1 MAKKNKILEAGGAVS
16 GVVGS
21 SKRDDDVT
29 KGKKKKRRRNNNDEH
44 NPNIIDTTNKNNG
57 QSASSSSNVQS
68 SSQQQQQQLALS
80 SSRQQL
86 LKKYRGVAARTP
98 APPSWVV
105 PPYSKTNSSCNNS
118 GTTSNAFLTP
128 TNNPLH
134 YQSCLSTSYAGFQID
149 LPPSIPHSI
158 HSTFDTSFTG
168 MYDGGLFLH
177 DVVRPGGKKCTRTVV
192 SRTLVGEPGSTY
204 KYLGLRLFSHPWIDV
219 NDDGDAITEEGGG
232 KGTRSLLTLGYPYTT
247 TMALF
252 AMGRANTHLV
262 SRTKDRLEIHVAPH
276 VMPEGMV
283 GASDYNLTLVNRMEP
298 NATGRKNET
307 EYGMGKVSVGWHRD
321 SGLKD
326 YSSIAVYQSLL
337 SNSSGTT
344 TTTTTKT
351 IVNDDGWGVA
361 LRAMDGGAGGPLS
374 TIPPL
379 LVPLPSGSIYYM
391 LDDFNHNHEHAVI
404 SPSSTK
410 KIENTTTA
418 AATTRTI
425 RYSSTHRVAREGR
438 GTWQY
443 IRDKARGIVSKE
455 DDSTSS
461 RLLLLSNNDK
471 TTLTSKKYKN
481 AFVARI
487 RAQQNIMTE
496 IEFEWLR
503 QWFVQGKKHASLHPY
518 WHKPILELCTTYC
531 KLERM
536 TCEILLLLNNFHND
550 KSNASGQSSSSLS
563 RGSIVTEDL
572 FDVLIESFT
581 ERLALRTTWHERYS
595 DPIYTDIPE
604 DERPFSCDCLD
615 RMMDKDDDDDDVRG
629 DMEKKE
635 GRLSEDLD
643 MLISKLRRLRLACV
657 SVEERKC
664 NVDNERIKL
673 EVLGGGSK
681 KKRKRMKDKSLSNSG
696 GSLTKKESK
705 QRASNWERL
714 KATLKR

>member
-57 QSASSSSNVQS
+57 QSALSSSNVQS

-105 PPYSKTNSSCNNS
+105 PPYSKTNSSCNS

-128 TNNPLH
+128 TNNPRH

-149 LPPSIPHSI
+149 LPSSIPHSI
-158 HSTFDTSFTG
+158 HATFDTSFTG

-177 DVVRPGGKKCTRTVV
+177 DVVRPGGKRCTRTVV

-204 KYLGLRLFSHPWIDV
+204 KYLGLRLFSHPWSDV

-232 KGTRSLLTLGYPYTT
+232 KGTESLLTLGYPYTT
-247 TMALF
+247 TIALF

-471 TTLTSKKYKN
+471 TTLTSKKDKN

-615 RMMDKDDDDDDVRG
+615 RMMDKDDDDVRG
-629 DMEKKE
+629 DMEKE

-643 MLISKLRRLRLACV
+643 MLISKLRRLRLAFV
-657 SVEERKC
+657 SVEERKS

-673 EVLGGGSK
+673 EVLGGESK

-714 KATLKR
+714 KATLK

>member
-1 MAKKNKILEAGGAVS
+1 
-16 GVVGS
+16 
-21 SKRDDDVT
+21 
-29 KGKKKKRRRNNNDEH
+29 
-44 NPNIIDTTNKNNG
+44 
-57 QSASSSSNVQS
+57 
-68 SSQQQQQQLALS
+68 
-80 SSRQQL
+80 
-86 LKKYRGVAARTP
+86 
-98 APPSWVV
+98 
-105 PPYSKTNSSCNNS
+105 
-118 GTTSNAFLTP
+118 
-128 TNNPLH
+128 
-134 YQSCLSTSYAGFQID
+134 
-149 LPPSIPHSI
+149 
-158 HSTFDTSFTG
+158 
-168 MYDGGLFLH
+168 
-177 DVVRPGGKKCTRTVV
+177 
-192 SRTLVGEPGSTY
+192 
-204 KYLGLRLFSHPWIDV
+204 
-219 NDDGDAITEEGGG
+219 
-232 KGTRSLLTLGYPYTT
+232 
-247 TMALF
+247 
-252 AMGRANTHLV
+252 
-262 SRTKDRLEIHVAPH
+262 
-276 VMPEGMV
+276 MPEGMV
-283 GASDYNLTLVNRMEP
+283 GASDFNLTLVNRMEP

-326 YSSIAVYQSLL
+326 YSSIAVYQSL
-337 SNSSGTT
+337 SSSSG
-344 TTTTTKT
+344 TTTTKT

-404 SPSSTK
+404 SPSTTK
-410 KIENTTTA
+410 KMENTTTA
-418 AATTRTI
+418 AATTTTI

-443 IRDKARGIVSKE
+443 IRDKARGIVSIE
-455 DDSTSS
+455 GDSTSS
-461 RLLLLSNNDK
+461 RLLLLSKYDN
-471 TTLTSKKYKN
+471 TILLPSKKEKD
-481 AFVARI
+481 AFVSHI

-536 TCEILLLLNNFHND
+536 TCEILHLLNNFHND
-550 KSNASGQSSSSLS
+550 KNNASGQSSSSLS

-581 ERLALRTTWHERYS
+581 ERSALRATWRERYS

-604 DERPFSCDCLD
+604 DERPFSCECLD
-615 RMMDKDDDDDDVRG
+615 RMMDKVDDNDVRS

-643 MLISKLRRLRLACV
+643 MLISKLRRLRLAFV
-657 SVEERKC
+657 SIDEQKS
-664 NVDNERIKL
+664 NVDDHVKSSEWS
-673 EVLGGGSK
+673 ESK
-681 KKRKRMKDKSLSNSG
+681 KKRKLSNSG

>member
-1 MAKKNKILEAGGAVS
+1 
-16 GVVGS
+16 
-21 SKRDDDVT
+21 
-29 KGKKKKRRRNNNDEH
+29 
-44 NPNIIDTTNKNNG
+44 
-57 QSASSSSNVQS
+57 
-68 SSQQQQQQLALS
+68 
-80 SSRQQL
+80 
-86 LKKYRGVAARTP
+86 
-98 APPSWVV
+98 
-105 PPYSKTNSSCNNS
+105 
-118 GTTSNAFLTP
+118 
-128 TNNPLH
+128 
-134 YQSCLSTSYAGFQID
+134 
-149 LPPSIPHSI
+149 
-158 HSTFDTSFTG
+158 

-219 NDDGDAITEEGGG
+219 DDDDGDAITEEGGEG
-232 KGTRSLLTLGYPYTT
+232 RSLLALGYPCTT

-252 AMGRANTHLV
+252 AMGRANTHLA

-298 NATGRKNET
+298 YATGRKNET

-326 YSSIAVYQSLL
+326 YSSIAVYQSL
-337 SNSSGTT
+337 SSSSG

-410 KIENTTTA
+410 KMENTTTA
-418 AATTRTI
+418 AATTTTI

-443 IRDKARGIVSKE
+443 IRDKARGIVSIE

-461 RLLLLSNNDK
+461 RLLLLSKYDN
-471 TTLTSKKYKN
+471 TILLPSKKEKD
-481 AFVARI
+481 AFVSRI

-536 TCEILLLLNNFHND
+536 TCEVLDMLTNFNND
-550 KSNASGQSSSSLS
+550 KNNTSGQSSSSLS

-615 RMMDKDDDDDDVRG
+615 RRMIDK
-629 DMEKKE
+629 EKK
-635 GRLSEDLD
+635 GILSEDLD
-643 MLISKLRRLRLACV
+643 MLISKLRRLRLAFV
-657 SVEERKC
+657 SIDEQKSNLDDHVKSSEWSE
-664 NVDNERIKL
+664 
-673 EVLGGGSK
+673 SK
-681 KKRKRMKDKSLSNSG
+681 KKRKLSNSG